1 MQHWFMNKHRKE
13 QKEIKTASGG
23 ERALAP
29 ACGPS
34 PVAVGFLSRSISC
47 RLQEV
52 GPRDFLVR
60 LCRLYMR
67 TEFRSPT
74 TKLAGRPSSWR
85 FPGNGEIEIKGYF
98 DNY

>member
-1 MQHWFMNKHRKE
+1 MKNAKM
-13 QKEIKTASGG
+13 APYGG
-23 ERALAP
+23 FKAKWP
-29 ACGPS
+29 T
-34 PVAVGFLSRSISC
+34 SC
-47 RLQEV
+47 RSQEV

-60 LCRLYMR
+60 LGRLYMR

-85 FPGNGEIEIKGYF
+85 CHGNGESEIESFF